1 MSRQRT
7 TRRKTRR
14 RQRGGILP
22 LAALIPA
29 AVAVGKAAA
38 LGGVSGAAGY
48 GVERGLRAAL
58 RRKNQEGLPR
68 RLKND
73 DSDEHSHEA
82 FPEAI

>member
-1 MSRQRT
+1 M
-7 TRRKTRR
+7 
-14 RQRGGILP
+14 
-22 LAALIPA
+22 AALIPA

-48 GVERGLRAAL
+48 GVKRGLKAAL
-58 RRKNQEGLPR
+58 RQKKNQEGPPR

-73 DSDEHSHEA
+73 GSDEHSHEA